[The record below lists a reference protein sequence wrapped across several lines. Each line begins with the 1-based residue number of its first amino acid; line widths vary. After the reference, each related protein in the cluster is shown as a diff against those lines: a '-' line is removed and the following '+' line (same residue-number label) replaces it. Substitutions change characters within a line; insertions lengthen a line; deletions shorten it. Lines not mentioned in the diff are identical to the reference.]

1 MFLRILIYVV
11 VAGGLGLFAFAPDF
25 NLGAKPQVTDPG
37 QWPERLRLAFTP
49 SEDDPEK
56 RRHRFQELAD
66 YLTQEIGIPVEIT
79 RASSYGPTIEA
90 MRAHKIDIAQ
100 TGSFAYMI
108 AHEKAGAEAIITR
121 GTEEGPGIY
130 NSVIVTSPLSGIDS
144 IDEMINRADELT
156 FSFTDPAST
165 SGHLVPRS
173 ALESFGIE
181 AERDFRRV
189 VFTMSHTNSA
199 MTILS
204 GKVEVGGISGNT
216 YQRLLEADK
225 IEPGDLKILWE
236 SPPIPT
242 GPLSIRGDL
251 PEDLKKAVQQAYLD
265 IRIKHPVLWADI
277 RQASGFEPHEPFFYL
292 PAEDSMWDP
301 LREIARNLETMDL
314 L

>member
-1 MFLRILIYVV
+1 MIYRILTYIL
-11 VAGGLGLFAFAPDF
+11 VAGGLGLFAVAPDF
-25 NLGAKPQVTDPG
+25 GAAGQPAVTEPG

-49 SEDDPEK
+49 SEDDPE
-56 RRHRFQELAD
+56 RRRNRFQELAT
-66 YLTQEIGIPVEIT
+66 YLSAEIGIAVEIV

-90 MRAHKIDIAQ
+90 MRAGKIDIAQ

-121 GTEEGPGIY
+121 GTEAGPGIY
-130 NSVIVTSPLSGIDS
+130 NSVIVTGPDSGIES
-144 IDEMINRADELT
+144 IDAMVNRAEDLT

-173 ALESFGIE
+173 ALEGFGIE

-204 GKVEVGGISGNT
+204 GKVEVGGMSGNT
-216 YQRLLEADK
+216 YERLLEAGK
-225 IEPGDLKILWE
+225 IEPDDLRILWR

-251 PEDLKKAVQQAYLD
+251 PEDLKQAVQQAYLD
-265 IRIKHPVLWADI
+265 IREKAPALWADI
-277 RQASGFEPHEPFFYL
+277 KQASGFEPHETLLYL
-292 PAEDSMWDP
+292 PAEDKMWDP
-301 LREIARNLETMDL
+301 LREIARNLKTMDL